1 MNKKFP
7 IIDILEAVNI
17 LLNDNSN
24 KTFRKKHREEL
35 PLKLTNE
42 ITDSKPDLDILPTD
56 TEKIIL
62 EAEKYLKK

>member
-24 KTFRKKHREEL
+24 KSFHKKHREDL

-42 ITDSKPDLDILPTD
+42 ITDSKSDLDILPKD

>member
-24 KTFRKKHREEL
+24 KSFPKKHRKDL

-42 ITDSKPDLDILPTD
+42 ITDSKSDLDILPTD